1 MRCCN
6 MGIGNKGRFAMG
18 MKLAAV
24 TVASVVGLVA
34 SAYTN
39 MHQLVNVRITPEV
52 LAQIWKIYGWD
63 DILGERVVKGCV
75 KDQ

>member
-1 MRCCN
+1 MD
-6 MGIGNKGRFAMG
+6 IGNKGRFVMG

-24 TVASVVGLVA
+24 TVASVVGLAA

-63 DILGERVVKGCV
+63 DILEKGW
-75 KDQ
+75 